1 MIADYN
7 NPHGKLT
14 KQLNSIEFLLEQ
26 VVKGTYEYGEDKI
39 LQTTLP
45 QAMIDH
51 AIALH
56 KQEMQKQYQD
66 GKDAA
71 TIESISSIATIRENS
86 YTKGFNDGYLKALK
100 TIQ

>member
-1 MIADYN
+1 MIADYK
-7 NPHGKLT
+7 NPHGKPT

-51 AIALH
+51 AIALYNE
-56 KQEMQKQYQD
+56 EMQQQYQD

-71 TIESISSIATIRENS
+71 TIESIASISTIREKS
-86 YTKGFNDGYLKALK
+86 YTKGFNEGYLKALK

>member
-1 MIADYN
+1 MIADYI
-7 NPHGKLT
+7 NPHGKPT

-56 KQEMQKQYQD
+56 REEHEKTYKQGLMSNFQNFDEYYNQTFK
-66 GKDAA
+66 K
-71 TIESISSIATIRENS
+71 
-86 YTKGFNDGYLKALK
+86 
-100 TIQ
+100 